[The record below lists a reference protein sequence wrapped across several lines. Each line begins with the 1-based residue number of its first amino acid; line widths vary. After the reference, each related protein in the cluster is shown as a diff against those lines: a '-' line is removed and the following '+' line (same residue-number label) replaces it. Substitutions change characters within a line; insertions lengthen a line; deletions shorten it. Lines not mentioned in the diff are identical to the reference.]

1 MVKIDC
7 ALTEKNIPEG
17 YVLGNGANSWY
28 AFFADSLA
36 KENAVLLKD
45 SGYSI
50 SFGFLNANPGSKTLK
65 TTEMK
70 ARESAYEKQL
80 AKDNRA
86 VIYQDVFNGVD
97 IAYTTQTSA
106 LKEDII
112 LKNASATNTFDVKI
126 STEGVLARE
135 QDDTVVFVNKDN
147 KEIFRLAPLYMVDA
161 NEKYS
166 ENVKFTLK
174 QSDGHV
180 ILTIEADESFLTEPD
195 TKFPVVVD
203 PTILV
208 TGANN
213 TFDSYVS
220 QQSPNSNYYTSQ
232 ALCTG
237 TNTVYDLRR
246 SFIKFDLPAYISA
259 NQVTG
264 ASLNLKYSMSFMD
277 NAPNVKVHPVQ
288 SGWSSSAVT
297 WNNQPSYSSNPS
309 SNIATHVG
317 NNWYSMNV
325 TTMVKNWLAGYTN
338 NGFVLKATTEPS
350 NYANY
355 TNFYSSDAPSPNK
368 PELIISY
375 TNLPVNT
382 VSVRKITDETYR
394 EEYSSYTTK
403 INNYMS
409 DIATPFSSKW
419 SIQFSHH
426 SWVSNSTLPAADCS
440 LANNERCHDHT
451 SVCGTTCQDNTSTP
465 NHHKNHYR
473 NWHLLYNGGQGTADI
488 TIGFLGFY
496 PCSAGGLSSNWL
508 STVCQPNLS
517 NWTLNYN
524 RRTLQHEISHLFGCD
539 DPESGDGC
547 TPGEPCIMSGGFD
560 NTSEMNQ
567 SNIWCSNCANDF
579 NRLAH

>member
-1 MVKIDC
+1 MSDGTHQFVGYAEDVHYKDERGKLVKIDC
-7 ALTEKNIPEG
+7 AMTSKNIPEG

-28 AFFADSLA
+28 AYFADNLA

-50 SFGFLNANPGSKTLK
+50 AFGFPNANPDSKTKK

-70 ARESAYEKQL
+70 ADKSQYKKNL

-86 VIYQDVFNGVD
+86 VIYQDVFKGVD
-97 IAYTTQTSA
+97 IAYTTQTNA

-126 STEGVLARE
+126 STEGLWAKE
-135 QDDTVVFVNKDN
+135 QDDTVIFVNNDG

-166 ENVKFTLK
+166 ENVEFTLK
-174 QSDGHV
+174 QADGHV
-180 ILTIEADESFLTEPD
+180 ILTIVADESFLTESD

-203 PTILV
+203 PTIVV
-208 TGANN
+208 TGATN
-213 TFDSYVS
+213 TYDSYVS

-246 SFIKFDLPAYISA
+246 SFIKFNLPAYISA

-297 WNNQPSYSSNPS
+297 WNNQPSYNSYQSSNTAT
-309 SNIATHVG
+309 NIG

-325 TTMVKNWLAGYTN
+325 TTMVKNWLAGHTN
-338 NGFVLKATTEPS
+338 NGFVLKATTEPT

-355 TNFYSSDAPSPNK
+355 TNFYSSDAPSPK
-368 PELIISY
+368 S
-375 TNLPVNT
+375 
-382 VSVRKITDETYR
+382 
-394 EEYSSYTTK
+394 
-403 INNYMS
+403 
-409 DIATPFSSKW
+409 
-419 SIQFSHH
+419 
-426 SWVSNSTLPAADCS
+426 
-440 LANNERCHDHT
+440 
-451 SVCGTTCQDNTSTP
+451 
-465 NHHKNHYR
+465 R
-473 NWHLLYNGGQGTADI
+473 N
-488 TIGFLGFY
+488 
-496 PCSAGGLSSNWL
+496 
-508 STVCQPNLS
+508 
-517 NWTLNYN
+517 
-524 RRTLQHEISHLFGCD
+524 
-539 DPESGDGC
+539 
-547 TPGEPCIMSGGFD
+547 
-560 NTSEMNQ
+560 
-567 SNIWCSNCANDF
+567 
-579 NRLAH
+579 